1 MTKVDSK
8 GLIVLPQE
16 VRDRLGIT
24 PGTEVQYLT
33 KHLRLAVSEA

>member
-24 PGTEVQYLT
+24 PV
-33 KHLRLAVSEA
+33 